1 MKIKGFSGDENTSE
15 ISENNCVQELYST
28 LYSTCYNTDFIDYFR

>member
-15 ISENNCVQELYST
+15 ISENNCVQELLYST
-28 LYSTCYNTDFIDYFR
+28 L